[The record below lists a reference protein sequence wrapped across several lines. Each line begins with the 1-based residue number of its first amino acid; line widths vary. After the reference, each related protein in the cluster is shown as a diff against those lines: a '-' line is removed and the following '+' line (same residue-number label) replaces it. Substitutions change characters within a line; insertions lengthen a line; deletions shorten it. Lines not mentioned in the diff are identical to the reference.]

1 MRFTHL
7 PYSDRLG
14 WVIIT
19 VMKGFFNRLLR
30 INLSKKTTQVEPI
43 PESILQTYLG
53 GKGLGTFLLLQENRP
68 RIDPFSPQNRLIFA
82 PGPLADTPFYGSSRY
97 AVLTK
102 SPQTGIYSESY
113 SGGRITFYLSRTG
126 YDAII
131 IEGRSRDPVFLEISD
146 EDVVFHPAGRLWG
159 KDTYEAEEGILER
172 IGKKE
177 AGAVVIGPAGENLVR
192 FAMIESEHGRSLGR
206 AGIGAVMGSKR
217 LKGIAFHGKRRREV
231 ADATGLKRLAQK
243 FKKRAEV
250 HPIVPMY
257 KKYGTPMLVSIM
269 NTIGAFPTQYWSKG
283 TVEGWEG
290 ISAESLQERCR
301 VRSLACPH
309 CFVACGKLS
318 EVKQGRHKGL
328 CIMGPE
334 YETIYA
340 FGGLCMVKSIE
351 EIIYLND
358 QCNRLGI
365 DTITAGNLVAFT
377 IEASK
382 QKKIRER
389 LDYGDVDGIARVLRK
404 VAYQKGIGRILSRG
418 VRHAATVWGME
429 EQAIHVK
436 GLEPAG
442 FDPRVLKG
450 MGLAYAT
457 SDRGACH
464 LRATFYK
471 SELSGQISP
480 DKIRGKAK
488 LFVDY
493 EDKMTLFD
501 ALILCR
507 FYRDLITWK
516 DLQDILHYACDLK
529 LRKSELKAMASSI
542 ITLARD
548 FNQREGLTKKEDK
561 LPRRFFREV
570 LKETGKAIHPKDL
583 EWMLKEYYE
592 LRGW

>member
-1 MRFTHL
+1 
-7 PYSDRLG
+7 
-14 WVIIT
+14 
-19 VMKGFFNRLLR
+19 MKGFFNQLLR
-30 INLSKKTTQVEPI
+30 INLSKQKFTVEPI
-43 PESILQTYLG
+43 PESILRTYLG
-53 GKGLGTFLLLQENRP
+53 GKGLGSYLLLKENP
-68 RIDPFSPQNRLIFA
+68 PHIDPFSPQNRLIFTL
-82 PGPLADTPFYGSSRY
+82 GPLADTPFYGSSRY
-97 AVLTK
+97 AVFTK

-113 SGGRITFYLSRTG
+113 SGGKITLPLSRTG

-131 IEGRSRDPVFLEISD
+131 IEGKSEYPIFLEISD
-146 EDVVFHPAGRLWG
+146 KDVTFHSALSLWG
-159 KDTYEAEEGILER
+159 KETYEAEEAIL
-172 IGKKE
+172 KKVDRDS
-177 AGAVVIGPAGENLVR
+177 GALVIGPAGENLVK
-192 FAMIESEHGRSLGR
+192 FAVIDSEHWRSLGR
-206 AGIGAVMGSKR
+206 AGIGAVMGSKK
-217 LKGIAFHGKRRREV
+217 LKGIAFHGKKRREL
-231 ADATGLKRLAQK
+231 ADPSSLKRLSQG
-243 FKKRAEV
+243 FKERVKDNETV
-250 HPIVPMY
+250 HIY

-283 TVEGWEG
+283 TLEGWEG
-290 ISAESLQERCR
+290 ISAESLMERCQ
-301 VRSLACPH
+301 VSSIACPY
-309 CFVACGKLS
+309 CFMACGKIS
-318 EVKQGRHKGL
+318 EIKQGRHKGL
-328 CIMGPE
+328 RIMGPE

-358 QCNRLGI
+358 LCDRLGM
-365 DTITAGNLVAFT
+365 DTITAGNLAAFA

-382 QKKIRER
+382 IKKIKEN
-389 LDYGDVDGIARVLRK
+389 LQYGDVDGIAEILTMIAYRK
-404 VAYQKGIGRILSRG
+404 GVGKILSEG
-418 VRHAATVWGME
+418 VRHAAKVWGME
-429 EQAIHVK
+429 ERAIHVK

-471 SELSGQISP
+471 SELSGQIGP
-480 DKIRGKAK
+480 DQIKGKAK

-516 DLQDILHYACDLK
+516 DLQQILKSTCNLSLK
-529 LRKSELKAMASSI
+529 KKELKTIASGI
-542 ITLARD
+542 INLART

-570 LKETGKAIHPKDL
+570 LQGTEKTIHPEDL
-583 EWMLKEYYE
+583 DFMLREYYQ
-592 LRGW
+592 LRGWK

>member
-1 MRFTHL
+1 
-7 PYSDRLG
+7 
-14 WVIIT
+14 
-19 VMKGFFNRLLR
+19 MKGFFNQLLR
-30 INLSKKTTQVEPI
+30 INLSNQKSTVEPI
-43 PESILQTYLG
+43 PESILRSYLG
-53 GKGLGTFLLLQENRP
+53 GKGLGSYLLLKENP
-68 RIDPFSPQNRLIFA
+68 PHIDPFSPQNRLIITL
-82 PGPLADTPFYGSSRY
+82 GPLADTPFYGSSRY
-97 AVLTK
+97 AVFTK

-113 SGGRITFYLSRTG
+113 SGGKVTLSLSRTG

-131 IEGRSRDPVFLEISD
+131 IEGKSNHPIFLEISD
-146 EDVVFHPAGRLWG
+146 KEVVFHSASSLWG
-159 KDTYEAEEGILER
+159 KETYEAEEAILR
-172 IGKKE
+172 RVGKDS
-177 AGAVVIGPAGENLVR
+177 GALVIGPAGENLVK
-192 FAMIESEHGRSLGR
+192 FAVIESERWRSLGR
-206 AGIGAVMGSKR
+206 AGIGAVMGSKK
-217 LKGIAFHGKRRREV
+217 LKGIAFHGKKRRELTDP
-231 ADATGLKRLAQK
+231 ASLKRLALE
-243 FKKRAEV
+243 FKDRVKDNQTVR
-250 HPIVPMY
+250 IY

-290 ISAESLQERCR
+290 ISAESLIERCN
-301 VRSLACPH
+301 VVSSACPH
-309 CFVACGKLS
+309 CFMACGKIS
-318 EVKQGRHKGL
+318 EVKEGRHRGL
-328 CIMGPE
+328 RIMGPQ

-358 QCNRLGI
+358 LCDRLGM
-365 DTITAGNLVAFT
+365 DTITAGNLVAFA

-382 QKKIRER
+382 RKKIEDK
-389 LDYGDVDGIARVLRK
+389 LNYGDVDGIAEILTK
-404 VAYQKGIGRILSRG
+404 IAYQKGVGKILSEG
-418 VRHAATVWGME
+418 VRHAGAVWEME
-429 EQAIHVK
+429 GEAIHVK

-471 SELSGQISP
+471 SELSGQIDP
-480 DKIRGKAK
+480 GQVKGKAK

-516 DLQDILHYACDLK
+516 DLQEVIKSSCGLSLNKKSLK
-529 LRKSELKAMASSI
+529 TTASGI
-542 ITLARD
+542 INLARA
-548 FNQREGLTKKEDK
+548 FNQREGVTKKDDK

-570 LKETGKAIHPKDL
+570 LQGTEKTIQHEDL
-583 EWMLKEYYE
+583 EFMLKEYYQ
-592 LRGW
+592 LRGWN

>member
-1 MRFTHL
+1 
-7 PYSDRLG
+7 
-14 WVIIT
+14 
-19 VMKGFFNRLLR
+19 MKGFFNQLLR
-30 INLSKKTTQVEPI
+30 IDLSKQKSTVEPI
-43 PESILQTYLG
+43 PESILRTYLG
-53 GKGLGTFLLLQENRP
+53 GKGLGSYFLLKENP
-68 RIDPFSPQNRLIFA
+68 PHIDPFSPENHLIITL
-82 PGPLADTPFYGSSRY
+82 GPLADTPFYGSSRY
-97 AVLTK
+97 AVFTK

-113 SGGRITFYLSRTG
+113 SGGKITLSLSRTG

-131 IEGRSRDPVFLEISD
+131 IEGRSNHPTFLDISD
-146 EDVVFHPAGRLWG
+146 QEVFFHSASSLWG
-159 KDTYEAEEGILER
+159 KETYEAEEAILKKV
-172 IGKKE
+172 GKDS
-177 AGAVVIGPAGENLVR
+177 GALVIGPAGENLVK
-192 FAMIESEHGRSLGR
+192 FAVIESEHGRSLGR
-206 AGIGAVMGSKR
+206 AGIGAVMGSKK

-231 ADATGLKRLAQK
+231 ADPSSLKRLSQK
-243 FKKRAEV
+243 FKDRVKGNE
-250 HPIVPMY
+250 IIYMY

-283 TVEGWEG
+283 TLEGWEG
-290 ISAESLQERCR
+290 ISAESLMERCQ
-301 VRSLACPH
+301 VSSIACPS
-309 CFVACGKLS
+309 CFMSCGKIS
-318 EVKQGRHKGL
+318 EVKQGRHRGL
-328 CIMGPE
+328 RIMGPE

-358 QCNRLGI
+358 LCDRLGI
-365 DTITAGNLVAFT
+365 DTITAGNLAAFA

-382 QKKIRER
+382 RKKIKDN
-389 LDYGDVDGIARVLRK
+389 LHYGEVDGIAEILTKIAYRK
-404 VAYQKGIGRILSRG
+404 GVGRILSEG
-418 VRHAATVWGME
+418 VRHAAKVWEME
-429 EQAIHVK
+429 EEAIHVK

-471 SELSGQISP
+471 SELSGQIDP
-480 DKIRGKAK
+480 NQTKGKAK

-516 DLQDILHYACDLK
+516 DLQEIIKSTCNLS
-529 LRKSELKAMASSI
+529 LRKKELRTAASGI
-542 ITLARD
+542 INLART
-548 FNQREGLTKKEDK
+548 FNQREGVTQKEDK

-570 LKETGKAIHPKDL
+570 LQETGKTIQPQDL
-583 EWMLKEYYE
+583 EVMLKEYYK
-592 LRGW
+592 LRGWDG